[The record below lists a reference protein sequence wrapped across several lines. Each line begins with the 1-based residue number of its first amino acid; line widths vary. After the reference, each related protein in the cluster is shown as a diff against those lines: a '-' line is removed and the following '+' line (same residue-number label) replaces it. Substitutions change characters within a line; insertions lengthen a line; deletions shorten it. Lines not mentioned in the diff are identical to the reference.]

1 MEWFNKED
9 YESRYYRAIYDWYAG
24 PIYGIFEIKEQNY
37 LFTVLESSIMLADIL
52 APDDLTKPDM
62 AGLDANDSYFLVKLS
77 NDDINE
83 LNKTRNLARFYRD
96 LPVDRIQVLDTKKIT
111 FRSPTVEETS
121 ILLSGKLPLVNDFI
135 TNEKLP
141 KDSILVR

>member
-1 MEWFNKED
+1 MKWFNKKD

-37 LFTVLESSIMLADIL
+37 LFTVLESSMLLADML

-62 AGLDANDSYFLVKLS
+62 ADLDANDSYFLVKLS
-77 NDDINE
+77 DDDIAE
-83 LNKTRNLARFYRD
+83 LNKARDLAKFYRD
-96 LPVDRIQVLDTKKIT
+96 LPVDRIQVLDAKKIT